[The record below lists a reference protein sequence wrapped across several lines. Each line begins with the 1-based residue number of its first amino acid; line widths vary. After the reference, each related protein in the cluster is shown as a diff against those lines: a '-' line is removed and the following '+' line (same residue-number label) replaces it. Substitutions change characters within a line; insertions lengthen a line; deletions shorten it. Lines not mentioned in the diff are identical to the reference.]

1 MTRVLGLVFGLTGG
15 FTPHMHI
22 PAQIT
27 HQGEALQ
34 GRLIDGC
41 HAVENEEGGEE
52 DGERE
57 KFEVLVQV
65 PLAGPETLGVQKD
78 RMQVFTYLDGS
89 PPHPD
94 PTSAALH
101 GTPNLEAV
109 TPAQ

>member
-1 MTRVLGLVFGLTGG
+1 MTRVLGLFFGLTGG

-57 KFEVLVQV
+57 KF
-65 PLAGPETLGVQKD
+65 
-78 RMQVFTYLDGS
+78 
-89 PPHPD
+89 
-94 PTSAALH
+94 
-101 GTPNLEAV
+101 
-109 TPAQ
+109 